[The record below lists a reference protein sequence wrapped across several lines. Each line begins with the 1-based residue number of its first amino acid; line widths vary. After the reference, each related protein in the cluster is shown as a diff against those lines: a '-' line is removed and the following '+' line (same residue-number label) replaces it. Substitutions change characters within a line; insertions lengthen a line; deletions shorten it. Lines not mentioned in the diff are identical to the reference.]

1 MLYKVISSSGD
12 ASYTGSIAKI
22 QAITSTTGSHTT
34 TTTGSGTTSHVRLA
48 TTLKTVNFG
57 EYKQG
62 SGPGFDSGSY
72 QISSSYVTSVIN
84 NFTIPEGA
92 VIEGPMV
99 GVSTTA
105 DGNNGLLIF
114 FREGTPIVLGP

>member
-22 QAITSTTGSHTT
+22 QAITSTTGSYTT
-34 TTTGSGTTSHVRLA
+34 VTTGSAAAQLRLA

-57 EYKQG
+57 EYKHS

-72 QISSSYVTSVIN
+72 EISSSYVTSVIN

-99 GVSTTA
+99 GVSTIA

>member
-22 QAITSTTGSHTT
+22 QAITSTTGSYTT
-34 TTTGSGTTSHVRLA
+34 ATTGSDAGGRLA